1 MTERKIYMT
10 ELDKVRLEKLLSA
23 AEESGIDPERQD
35 LEALADELERA
46 EIVSSKNVPPDV
58 VTMNSKVVLR
68 DTDSREAMTVTLVFP
83 GDADIESG
91 AISVLAPV
99 GTAIIGYSRGDVVE
113 WAVPSGIR
121 RIMIEEILYQPEA
134 AGDYHL

>member
-23 AEESGIDPERQD
+23 AEESGGDPERQD
-35 LEALADELERA
+35 LESLADELERA

-58 VTMNSKVVLR
+58 VTMDSKVVLR
-68 DTDSREAMTVTLVFP
+68 DIDSREAMTCTLVFP
-83 GDADIESG
+83 GEADIGTG

-99 GTAIIGYSRGDVVE
+99 GTAILGYSKGDMVE

>member
-23 AEESGIDPERQD
+23 AEESGGDPERQD
-35 LEALADELERA
+35 LESLADELERA

-68 DTDSREAMTVTLVFP
+68 DIDSREAMTCTLVFP
-83 GDADIESG
+83 GEADIGTG

-99 GTAIIGYSRGDVVE
+99 GTAILGYSKGDMVE

>member
-58 VTMNSKVVLR
+58 VTMNSRVVLR
-68 DTDSREAMTVTLVFP
+68 DIDSREAMTVTLVFP
-83 GDADIESG
+83 GDADIGSG

-99 GTAIIGYSRGDVVE
+99 GTAIIGYSRGDTVE